1 MPHRNVI
8 KVILVEDDPSFLEEL
23 TGRLGRSRRI
33 DVVAAYSNAADAI
46 AGIDRHAADVVLLDL
61 GLPDQP
67 GVEVIRQSVVRAET
81 PEFLVLT
88 VFDDDQHLFPALKA
102 GAVGYIVKDRTASTD
117 VAGAIEEVVQG
128 GAPMSMDIARRVL
141 SNFRGAPTHDPSC
154 ELLSTRERQVLEQLA
169 QGYNAK
175 KVAEM
180 LRISYAT
187 VRCHQKN
194 IYKKLHVNSLLEAVT
209 LFRSPT

>member
-1 MPHRNVI
+1 
-8 KVILVEDDPSFLEEL
+8 
-23 TGRLGRSRRI
+23 
-33 DVVAAYSNAADAI
+33 
-46 AGIDRHAADVVLLDL
+46 
-61 GLPDQP
+61 
-67 GVEVIRQSVVRAET
+67 
-81 PEFLVLT
+81 
-88 VFDDDQHLFPALKA
+88 
-102 GAVGYIVKDRTASTD
+102 
-117 VAGAIEEVVQG
+117 
-128 GAPMSMDIARRVL
+128 MSMDIARRVL